1 MILKYQGKKTEK
13 DIIENIKE
21 CNLKYVSENSKSVS
35 KLIKGEN
42 LEIMK
47 FLIEKKNLK
56 GKIDLVYIDP
66 PFATKNI
73 FRISEGKANGIS
85 RILSSNIAYED
96 SLVGAEYLEFIRER
110 LILIKQLMSEKGS
123 IYVHIDYKIGH
134 YIKILMDEIFG
145 QENFINDITRIKYN
159 PKNFNRKAFGN
170 IKDLILLYS
179 KTNKFIWNEQKMPY
193 SEEDIKRLFK
203 KVG

>member
-21 CNLKYVSENSKSVS
+21 CNLKYVSGNSNNKS

-73 FRISEGKANGIS
+73 FRMGKDKANGIS
-85 RILSSNIAYED
+85 RSLSDNIAYED
-96 SLVGAEYLEFIRER
+96 SLVGIEYLEYIRER
-110 LILIKQLMSEKGS
+110 LILLKQLMSEKGS

-145 QENFINDITRIKYN
+145 QENFINDITRIKCN

-179 KTNKFIWNEQKMPY
+179 KTDKFIWNEQKMPY